1 MKILHVFDDYG
12 TPGERALAGQGSVP
26 TVVYYLA
33 KHAVAKGHSVT
44 VLERDHKVLP
54 REEFID
60 GIRYVRVSA
69 DKLPA
74 APYRLI
80 KSARGLVKLA
90 RDSLDVARKINK
102 FLKKEHFDVIHV
114 HFPFA
119 ACILVTLNRS
129 VRKRMVYTAHTAEHR
144 LGLSTSLRPPTI
156 VRLFSPDIY
165 LMKRVKKV
173 VVLNE
178 GLKAKLIKK
187 GIEEEKLEAI
197 PNGVNVK
204 DFDVSA
210 DEVRRAK
217 EEYGIAGKVSVL
229 FAGNVIPLKGV
240 HHLVKAAE
248 IVLRYRKD
256 VVFLIAGNLKI
267 DEDFSSFIIN
277 YVNVRGLNSNVKV
290 LGFVPHRQLR
300 TLYVACDIFVLPSL
314 EEGQSIALLEA
325 MASKK
330 PLIGSRV
337 GGTPM
342 QIKDGWNGFL
352 VEPGNEKQLAEKILY
367 LVENEEERKRMGNNS
382 RKLAEDEFDW
392 RKISEKYFKVYEEV
406 CYR

>member
-1 MKILHVFDDYG
+1 MKILHIFDDYG

-60 GIRYVRVSA
+60 GIRYVRISA

-119 ACILVTLNRS
+119 ACILVTLNRC
-129 VRKRMVYTAHTAEHR
+129 VRERMVYTAHTAEHR

-178 GLKAKLIKK
+178 GLKVKLIKR

-197 PNGVNVK
+197 PNGVNVG
-204 DFDVSA
+204 DFEVSA
-210 DEVRRAK
+210 DEVSRAK

-229 FAGNVIPLKGV
+229 FAGNVVPLKGV

-248 IVLRYRKD
+248 IILRDHKD
-256 VVFLIAGNLKI
+256 VVFLIAGSLEI
-267 DEDFSSFIIN
+267 DEEFSKFIVD
-277 YVNVRGLNSNVKV
+277 YVNTRGLNNNIKV

-300 TLYVACDIFVLPSL
+300 ILYAACDIFVLPSL

-337 GGTPM
+337 GGIPV
-342 QIKDGWNGFL
+342 QIRDGWNGFL
-352 VEPGNEKQLAEKILY
+352 VEPGNEEQLAEKILY
-367 LVENEEERKRMGNNS
+367 LVENEEERERMGNNS
-382 RKLAEDEFDW
+382 RKLVEEEFDW
-392 RKISEKYFKVYEEV
+392 RKVSEKYFKVYEEV